1 MSKYETH
8 RQEQSDPIDEA
19 PAAAGPAPAP
29 GYRWAPCCCAEIDPS
44 DRPCPSCEA
53 QGKGPLLTP
62 EAFAAVAV
70 DVALDEIAGSVKPLP
85 KAEDEARRAGVAAA
99 LELLAQPR
107 KALELIAGLVA
118 LLPRD
123 KYSRPELRLP
133 MSPEAVALLLALGG
147 KATKTMVT
155 PSRIAE
161 GAELEL
167 GGLQVVASA
176 PMRPLNA
183 EDLPEPELHRCAVST
198 CPGLP
203 YRASEF
209 AHPCREPAP
218 TGSAS

>member
-1 MSKYETH
+1 MSKFETH
-8 RQEQSDPIDEA
+8 RQEQGDPEPMDQDEGQARHLRTQAAALVERLGEGAEPVALSTA
-19 PAAAGPAPAP
+19 PA
-29 GYRWAPCCCAEIDPS
+29 
-44 DRPCPSCEA
+44 RP
-53 QGKGPLLTP
+53 LTP
-62 EAFAAVAV
+62 EAFAKVAA
-70 DVALDEIAGSVKPLP
+70 DVALDLTSKDLVKPWP
-85 KAEDEARRAGVAAA
+85 EDEARAAGAAAA
-99 LELLAQPR
+99 LKLLREPR

-123 KYSRPELRLP
+123 DYSRPELRLP
-133 MSPEAVALLLALGG
+133 MSPEAVALLLSLGG

-176 PMRPLNA
+176 PMRPLTA
-183 EDLPEPELHRCAVST
+183 EDLPAPELHRCAVST

-218 TGSAS
+218 KGSAS